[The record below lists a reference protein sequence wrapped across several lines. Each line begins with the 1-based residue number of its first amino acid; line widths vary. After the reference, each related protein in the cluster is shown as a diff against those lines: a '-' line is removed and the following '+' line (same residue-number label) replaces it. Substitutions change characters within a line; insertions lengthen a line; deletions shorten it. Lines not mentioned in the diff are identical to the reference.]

1 MSYKTDDLER
11 KVESLVKYLENERR
25 LRFEAEAQIKSQVHN
40 DKDQLDKMLSLKERV
55 EVFNHIETELK
66 NEIEH
71 LQYDKKD
78 LKNAIDGLFRQLEV
92 AKSDK
97 IEL

>member
-1 MSYKTDDLER
+1 
-11 KVESLVKYLENERR
+11 
-25 LRFEAEAQIKSQVHN
+25 
-40 DKDQLDKMLSLKERV
+40 MLSLKERV

-78 LKNAIDGLFRQLEV
+78 LKNAIDGLFR
-92 AKSDK
+92 
-97 IEL
+97 